1 MEKGLEES
9 VVRTQQDAVKQCQSE
24 KKTSE
29 GKRALMQQE
38 ANQLRAQSNNV
49 ISANR
54 ESELE
59 LRKVCTLTLVAHPV
73 NETGSMRIVIS
84 LL

>member
-9 VVRTQQDAVKQCQSE
+9 VVRTQQDAEKQCQSE

-29 GKRALMQQE
+29 GKIARMQQE
-38 ANQLRAQSNNV
+38 ANQLRAQFNNV

-59 LRKVCTLTLVAHPV
+59 LRKVCTLVAHPV